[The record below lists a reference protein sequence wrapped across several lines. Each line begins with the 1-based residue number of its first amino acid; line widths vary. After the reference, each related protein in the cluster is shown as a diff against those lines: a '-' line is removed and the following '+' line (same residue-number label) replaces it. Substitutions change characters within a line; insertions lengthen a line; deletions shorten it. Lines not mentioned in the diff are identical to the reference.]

1 VTADPILALYDRNV
15 LSWLDERPAELA
27 VVLQALDEAIV
38 RFIYTHILDNEL
50 HPPDPDEMARLTA
63 LRERLGGDYV
73 PAAGWVWNVSS
84 KFNEDKFFADEVADL
99 YITFSESPSLTK
111 RDEST
116 TQGMPCSHSPLMVR
130 GL

>member
-1 VTADPILALYDRNV
+1 VTADPILALYDRKV

-27 VVLQALDEAIV
+27 VVLQALDEGRV
-38 RFIYTHILDNEL
+38 RFIYTHILDDEL
-50 HPPDPDEMARLTA
+50 HPPDPEEMARLTA

-84 KFNEDKFFADEVADL
+84 KFTRTSSSEMRSL
-99 YITFSESPSLTK
+99 IYIRFSESPSLTK

-116 TQGMPCSHSPLMVR
+116 TQGMPCSYSPLMVR

>member
-1 VTADPILALYDRNV
+1 VTADPILALYDCDV

-27 VVLQALDEAIV
+27 VVLKALDEGRV
-38 RFIYTHILDNEL
+38 RFINTHILDDEL
-50 HPPDPDEMARLTA
+50 HPPDPEEIARLTA

-84 KFNEDKFFADEVADL
+84 KFNEDKFFGDAVADL
-99 YITFSESPSLTK
+99 YNVSESPSLTK

>member
-1 VTADPILALYDRNV
+1 LG
-15 LSWLDERPAELA
+15 WLDGRPAELA
-27 VVLQALDEAIV
+27 VVLQALDEA
-38 RFIYTHILDNEL
+38 RLGFIYTHILDDEL
-50 HPPDPDEMARLTA
+50 RPPDPEEMARLTA

-84 KFNEDKFFADEVADL
+84 KFNEDKFFGDEVADL
-99 YITFSESPSLTK
+99 YNVLRVAELTK

>member
-15 LSWLDERPAELA
+15 WSWLDERPAELA
-27 VVLQALDEAIV
+27 VVLQALDEGRV
-38 RFIYTHILDNEL
+38 RFIYTRILDE
-50 HPPDPDEMARLTA
+50 A
-63 LRERLGGDYV
+63 
-73 PAAGWVWNVSS
+73 
-84 KFNEDKFFADEVADL
+84 
-99 YITFSESPSLTK
+99 FSESPSLTK